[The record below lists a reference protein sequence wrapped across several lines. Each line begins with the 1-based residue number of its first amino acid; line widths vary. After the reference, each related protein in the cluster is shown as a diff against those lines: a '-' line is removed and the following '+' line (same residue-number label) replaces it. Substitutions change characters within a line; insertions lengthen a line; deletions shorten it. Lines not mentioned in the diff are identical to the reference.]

1 LSQGHP
7 VDGGGLLAELSFRM
21 LDRQRTGDASFVLHE
36 AYVANRADDIRRV
49 MALAGTNVVP
59 LQFALAQAYPNPFNP
74 STQIEF
80 ALAHDTPASLIIYD
94 VIGQRVRTLLQASDD
109 IKAGYH
115 TLTWDGTD
123 EQDHAVGNGLYF
135 YRLVTP
141 AFQRTGKMMLIK

>member
-1 LSQGHP
+1 M
-7 VDGGGLLAELSFRM
+7 LAELSFR
-21 LDRQRTGDASFVLHE
+21 LRDRQHAGDASFVLHE
-36 AYVANRADDIRRV
+36 AYVANKADDIRRV
-49 MALAGTNVVP
+49 MDLSGTDVVP

-109 IKAGYH
+109 IRAGYH

-123 EQDHAVGNGLYF
+123 EQDRAVGNGLYF